1 MARSNVVT
9 APAVRSMTSDDLSRV
24 LELEESTFPQPWS
37 PGVFRDELALD
48 NRRYMVAEADDR
60 LLGYAGLM
68 LLGED
73 AHVTTIAAAP
83 DARGLRLGTR
93 LMLELAELAM
103 ASGARHLT
111 LEVRMSNERARDLY
125 RRFGFAP
132 VGLRKN
138 YYRNED
144 ALVMWA
150 TDIDTP
156 EYAARLAEIRA
167 SLGADDE

>member
-24 LELEESTFPQPWS
+24 LELENSTFPQPWS

-111 LEVRMSNERARDLY
+111 LEVRMSNERAR
-125 RRFGFAP
+125 
-132 VGLRKN
+132 
-138 YYRNED
+138 
-144 ALVMWA
+144 
-150 TDIDTP
+150 
-156 EYAARLAEIRA
+156 
-167 SLGADDE
+167 